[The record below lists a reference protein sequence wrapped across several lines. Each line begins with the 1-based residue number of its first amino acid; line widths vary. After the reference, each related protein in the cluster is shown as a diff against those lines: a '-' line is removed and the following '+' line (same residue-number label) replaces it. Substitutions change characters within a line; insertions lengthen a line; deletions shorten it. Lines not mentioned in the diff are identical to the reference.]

1 MWSSDDTA
9 NGECDVISTTDMQ
22 AIIRAKL
29 LYHEDLLS
37 RILNDK
43 QHSTVALEQM
53 ARIIAEAIQE
63 QNKPLTP
70 RVREYMDTHF
80 PSERRASMLKNAG
93 A

>member
-1 MWSSDDTA
+1 MLS
-9 NGECDVISTTDMQ
+9 NDMQ
-22 AIIRAKL
+22 AVIRAKL

-43 QHSTVALEQM
+43 QHSTTALEQM
-53 ARIIAEAIQE
+53 ARIIAEALQHQVVKDRINSMQ
-63 QNKPLTP
+63 PAP
-70 RVREYMDTHF
+70 IGMDWRTEP